1 MPPTPTPNQWDT
13 IIGYAIAFSLGV
25 ALTILIL
32 GA

>member
-1 MPPTPTPNQWDT
+1 MNADYWDT
-13 IIGYAIAFSLGV
+13 IIGYALVFALGV

>member
-1 MPPTPTPNQWDT
+1 MNADYWDT
-13 IIGYAIAFSLGV
+13 IIGYALAFALGV